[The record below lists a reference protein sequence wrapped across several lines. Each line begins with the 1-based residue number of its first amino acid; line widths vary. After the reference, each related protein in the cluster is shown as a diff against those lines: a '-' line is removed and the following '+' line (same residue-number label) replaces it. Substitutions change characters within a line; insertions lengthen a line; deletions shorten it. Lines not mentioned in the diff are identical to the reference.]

1 MCLICIEYQKGNLTL
16 KEVARNSLELPK
28 DEQEHVINLIAE
40 VAVKEDIEKILK
52 GFLYDEQE
60 KAS

>member
-28 DEQEHVINLIAE
+28 DEQEHVINLIVEA
-40 VAVKEDIEKILK
+40 AVKEDIEKILK
-52 GFLYDEQE
+52 GFLYEEQE
-60 KAS
+60 KQS